1 MSVRKNDKE
10 QAAEPAVVGSLGDA
24 LMDAVIK
31 QPDSPMASDVMAAV
45 ERNTSPAP
53 EPTVAVEPQVVQH
66 PVQEPVPAPRPAPA
80 PVQKPVV
87 QSTPNFNKPIEK
99 AQPMEQQFDNTGFYG
114 LDDSYSGLSRTLGL
128 TSGAVDVNEF
138 KKIAENILAND
149 PTSSTSTYGK
159 PLFVALEAAAL
170 GLPCNAL
177 AIVMHGRAGNANVPM
192 VYTLLMEPAEPLV
205 KRQYNVGNYTLDL
218 KTVTGDIYTDETAK
232 LVLGHVEKVTNATV
246 GAIDTGFNVVPNF
259 LDLKDPEN
267 EARVRALLFFAF
279 GALNTAYDVRYGS
292 QKFLSLKKSGQQQ
305 LTATANWSG
314 KQLYTASG
322 LPMRSDVVL
331 TTTKRPRLVNNQPHQ
346 QSVASRPVTALS
358 AYVDLLYAPPR
369 VENNQNQF
377 MSYGIPQTAKV
388 MWFPRLVMTRSMPMG
403 KVINIGELLLTLA
416 TSTVLGTNHNWIN
429 AFMPKRGVES
439 IHDVGGLGW
448 EHEFQPGV
456 RAKIDTQDNSFSLPE
471 FLNHTVVDNL
481 YYSMDVEESGDM
493 TWLESALVTIA
504 RGGEDSADAINYITR
519 AADALTGGEFSKL
532 FPAGEAI
539 VANEVV
545 RIHNGYYVDGDQ
557 KVDIR
562 NIDHLAI
569 LNMTGKNGSGLA
581 QKWSNSL
588 VDYAANPVMSQ
599 ADRENILAELAPN
612 AVITGF
618 SSRITFNAKFL
629 FALATAIHKAGT
641 TVQFMDTERQVSGDP
656 RMTVQYA
663 NLGQGN
669 AYTTSM
675 VQQGYGPANNR
686 NVRGVAAPVSTN
698 YWAGL

>member
-1 MSVRKNDKE
+1 MAVSKGSKDK
-10 QAAEPAVVGSLGDA
+10 AGVGSLGDA
-24 LMDAVIK
+24 LMSAVAK
-31 QPDSPMASDVMAAV
+31 QPDAAIADEVLASA
-45 ERNTSPAP
+45 ERNLQPEPQPAP
-53 EPTVAVEPQVVQH
+53 VS
-66 PVQEPVPAPRPAPA
+66 EPVPEVVQPAVEQSTAQPQA
-80 PVQKPVV
+80 PVYEPVARTAV
-87 QSTPNFNKPIEK
+87 NKPNHSQTSVNK
-99 AQPMEQQFDNTGFYG
+99 AQSMEQQFDNNAFYG

-138 KKIAENILAND
+138 KKIAERILAND

-177 AIVMHGRAGNANVPM
+177 AIVMHGMNGNVNVPL

-232 LVLGHVEKVTNATV
+232 VVLSHVEKVTNSAV
-246 GAIDTGFNVVPNF
+246 QCVDTGFNVVPNF
-259 LDLKDPEN
+259 LDLKDPDN
-267 EARVRALLFFAF
+267 EARVRAILFFAF

-305 LTATANWSG
+305 LMAQANWSG
-314 KQLYTASG
+314 KQLYTAAG
-322 LPMRSDVVL
+322 LPIRSDVIL
-331 TTTKRPRLVNNQPHQ
+331 STSKRPRLNSNQPHQ
-346 QSVASRPVTALS
+346 QSIASRPVTALS

-388 MWFPRLVMTRSMPMG
+388 MWFPRLVITRAMPMG
-403 KVINIGELLLTLA
+403 KVINIGEMLLTLA
-416 TSTVLGTNHNWIN
+416 TATVLGSNHNWIN

-439 IHDVGGLGW
+439 IHDIGGLGW
-448 EHEFQPGV
+448 EHEFTPGT

-481 YYSMDVEESGDM
+481 IYSMDIEECGDM
-493 TWLESALVTIA
+493 SWLEGALVSIA
-504 RGGEDSADAINYITR
+504 RGGDDAAAAVEYITK

-532 FPAGEAI
+532 FPAGEPI
-539 VANEVV
+539 VANEVI

-562 NIDHLAI
+562 NIDHLAV

-581 QKWSNSL
+581 QKWSNAL
-588 VDYAANPVMSQ
+588 VESSANPVMSQ

-629 FALATAIHKAGT
+629 FALANAIHKAGT
-641 TVQFMDTERQVSGDP
+641 SVQFMDTERQVSGDP
-656 RMTVQYA
+656 RMSVQYA
-663 NLGQGN
+663 TLGQGN

-675 VQQGYGPANNR
+675 VQQGYGPSNSRAP
-686 NVRGVAAPVSTN
+686 RGVAVPVATN
-698 YWAGL
+698 YWNNL